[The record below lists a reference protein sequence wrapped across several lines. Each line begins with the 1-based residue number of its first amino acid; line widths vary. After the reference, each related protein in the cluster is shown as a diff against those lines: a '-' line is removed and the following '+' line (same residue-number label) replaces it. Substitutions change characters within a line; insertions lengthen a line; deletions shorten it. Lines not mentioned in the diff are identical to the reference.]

1 MQIPESRWKQR
12 SASHSHLPEIISP
25 DNTQLDTSGLS
36 SHLETDGETIDDTE
50 GNDSVSIY
58 TARPGTRDTGRAPH
72 SRQEARDREPGRDRD
87 RLDPGNQSFNGAESF
102 RSPSPSPSAR
112 TGSLWER
119 YSNSGSTNKTKGR
132 KHFMDKIRR
141 YHRVPLTTQ
150 LRRTPSSTTTL
161 GESKMDDSFN
171 SMWEQSPQGPRT
183 RNGSLESSSGRLWE
197 DTGSRSSNRPG
208 ATSKLRHPRFP
219 FGGHERDNR
228 DYDRQHTNDNHGSD
242 PVWKL
247 DTDLSNV
254 SDIVQQPRAI
264 SPTDTDAG
272 PAYSTREREPGQ
284 APKGSWFAPESWAV
298 KKPSEDYGT
307 GASEPS
313 PDARQIQTDNE
324 GKPYCLRIFR
334 SDAGFTTISS
344 KLDTTVTQILEIL
357 ARKAFLQEELENYE
371 IVMWKNDLSRT
382 LDHREKPL
390 RMQKQLLEQAG
401 YQESDRIAD
410 IGREDNSYLVRFTFL
425 QTRLGGYSSRDHEPE
440 FNKNQKF
447 NHVDLEGRSLI
458 TIPIALYTHSAE
470 IQTLNLSRNLALD
483 VPKDFL
489 QRCLNLRELK
499 YVSCEAFRLPLSF
512 SMAPRLTFLDISNNR
527 IKDLDHAMLNEL
539 HTLVSLKMANNQI
552 STLPDYFADF
562 PSLRSLNIS
571 SNSFTEFPSILGQV
585 RSLVELDI
593 SFNQVTK
600 LPSLGNLTALER
612 LWVTNNRLRGKL
624 PQEFRHLTSLKEIDA
639 RFNEISS
646 IDNLSTLP
654 RLEQLFVGHNA
665 ISQFVGS
672 FPKLQLLYLDH
683 CPVTIFDITEPMPTL
698 HTLNLASAKLAQLKE
713 DIFAYIPNLTKLML
727 NKNRLSS
734 LSPQIGLLHKLEFLS
749 LVENRVTELPSTI
762 GCLSQLKYLNL
773 RECNLQNLPAEIW
786 YCCNLET
793 LNLST
798 NVLVSFPKLSGN
810 GPPAPPVSDITHSPP
825 LSFEELG
832 KLEDFENRR
841 PSQASGGTYPLGPPT
856 PNHRNGSITSMPL
869 PTRKPSAS
877 SRAATDPLSSSR
889 KDSIFSQRL
898 MMTFAGSLRYL
909 SLADNRLDD
918 DIFQQLAFL
927 QELRVLNLS
936 YNELTELPQGLI
948 RHLKL
953 LTELYLS
960 GNELSA
966 LPSDDFEESGQLSVL
981 HINANKF
988 QSLPSELTRAEALSV
1003 LDAGSNALKYNVSN
1017 WRYEW
1022 NWTWNPNLKYLN
1034 FSGNRRFEIRPHTA
1048 NASSVGTVDGTD
1060 LTNFTSLCNLRILG
1074 LMDVTLTTN
1083 TIPDETED
1091 RRVRTSASLSDAIT
1105 YGMADTLGR
1114 NEHLS
1119 MIDMVVPR
1127 FRGNEMETVLAL
1139 FDGRALPNRGSKI
1152 SKYLHEHFSAMFI
1165 SELQKLRDN
1174 EDARDAL
1181 RRTFLALNKEMAV
1194 MAFKTIHDH
1203 DSNSLIKKDD
1213 NTYIDQDDINAGAVG
1228 AVLYLDGM
1236 DLYVA
1241 NVGNTEAIAVQS
1253 NGQLRRLTQKHDPAE
1268 ASERERIRK
1277 AGGYVSRNG
1286 RLNDQLNVS
1295 RAFGF
1300 FHLLPAV
1307 IAAPST
1313 TKVTLTEQDELVIL
1327 ATSELWDYVSTDTI
1341 ADIARAER
1349 SDLMLAS
1356 QKLRDLAMAYGS
1368 TNKLMVMIAGIS
1380 DLKHREKS
1388 HLKNP
1393 NLTLGPSSISTEHI
1407 FPTAKRP
1414 KRGRDAPTDS
1424 RLARYGRVEA
1434 PTGELAIIFTDIK
1447 GSTSL
1452 WENNSPAMET
1462 AIQIH
1467 NELFRR
1473 QLGIIGGYEAKTEG
1487 DAFMVSFSTATA
1499 ALLWTFSCQT
1509 ALLDAPW
1516 PTEILESSPGEPE
1529 YDSDHNLIY
1538 RGLSVRM
1545 GIHWGRPVCARDPV
1559 TSRMDYFGPMV
1570 NRAARICNAA
1580 DGGQI
1585 LVSADFISEIHH
1597 DLEIFSGQE
1606 RSSSAGSEEAY
1617 GDDPF
1622 KSSIYRELTELS
1634 SKGFGVQTWG
1644 ETKLKGLENPE
1655 MLYSVYPYSL
1665 SGRLEQQQTANNNAV
1680 SKDKELHFDE
1690 GVIWNLWQL
1699 VLRVEKICSAL
1710 ESGSEQIQ
1718 APDHGLIDLV
1728 KDEISNFSS
1737 DRVLSLLDHLV
1748 TRLEV
1753 CISSSFLL
1761 INTVISRL
1769 TNWCKQGAINTLYLR
1784 HMVCPFRKG
1793 VTLKKY
1799 GVPMSDVF
1807 ESLMKEVKEFRHF
1820 KTQLKAANPA
1830 IRRNTHRPSLTSS
1843 PTHDDDLNLHSSLD
1857 PVRIAGVAV
1866 PEENEEED

>member
-1 MQIPESRWKQR
+1 MC
-12 SASHSHLPEIISP
+12 
-25 DNTQLDTSGLS
+25 D
-36 SHLETDGETIDDTE
+36 
-50 GNDSVSIY
+50 
-58 TARPGTRDTGRAPH
+58 
-72 SRQEARDREPGRDRD
+72 
-87 RLDPGNQSFNGAESF
+87 
-102 RSPSPSPSAR
+102 
-112 TGSLWER
+112 
-119 YSNSGSTNKTKGR
+119 
-132 KHFMDKIRR
+132 
-141 YHRVPLTTQ
+141 
-150 LRRTPSSTTTL
+150 
-161 GESKMDDSFN
+161 
-171 SMWEQSPQGPRT
+171 
-183 RNGSLESSSGRLWE
+183 
-197 DTGSRSSNRPG
+197 DTGSRNASRPS
-208 ATSKLRHPRFP
+208 AASKLRHPRFP
-219 FGGHERDNR
+219 FGGHERDGR
-228 DYDRQHTNDNHGSD
+228 DHDRQGNDNNGPE

-254 SDIVQQPRAI
+254 SDIVQQPRAV
-264 SPTDTDAG
+264 SPTDTGSG
-272 PAYSTREREPGQ
+272 PAGAAYNAGAREREPGQ

-298 KKPSEDYGT
+298 KKPSEDYGSS
-307 GASEPS
+307 APEPS
-313 PDARQIQTDNE
+313 SDAKQLQTDKE
-324 GKPYCLRIFR
+324 GRPYCLRIFR

-344 KLDTTVTQILEIL
+344 PLDTTVTQILEIL

-390 RMQKQLLEQAG
+390 RMQKHLLEQAG
-401 YQESDRIAD
+401 YQETDRISD

-425 QTRLGGYSSRDHEPE
+425 QTKLGGYSSRDHEPE

-512 SMAPRLTFLDISNNR
+512 AMAPRLTFLDISNNR
-527 IKDLDHAMLNEL
+527 IRDLDHAMLNEL

-552 STLPDYFADF
+552 SALPDYFADF

-571 SNSFTEFPSILGQV
+571 SNSFTEFPLVLSHV

-600 LPSLGNLTALER
+600 LPSLENLTALER
-612 LWVTNNRLRGKL
+612 LWITNNRLRGRL
-624 PQEFRHLTSLKEIDA
+624 PQEFKNLTSLKEIDA

-665 ISQFVGS
+665 ISQFVGT

-698 HTLNLASAKLAQLKE
+698 HTLNLASGKLAQLKE
-713 DIFAYIPNLTKLML
+713 DIFANVPNLTKLML

-734 LSPQIGLLHKLEFLS
+734 LSPQVGLLHKLEYLS

-798 NVLVSFPKLSGN
+798 NVLDSFPKLSGT
-810 GPPAPPVSDITHSPP
+810 GPPVPPVSDVSHSPA

-898 MMTFAGSLRYL
+898 MMTFAGSLKYL

-918 DIFQQLAFL
+918 EIFQQLALL

-948 RHLKL
+948 RRWRALG
-953 LTELYLS
+953 ELYLS
-960 GNELSA
+960 GNEFSA
-966 LPSDDFEESGQLSVL
+966 LPSDDFEESSQLSVL

-988 QSLPSELTRAEALSV
+988 QSLPSELSRAEALSV

-1022 NWTWNPNLKYLN
+1022 NWTWNNNLKYLN
-1034 FSGNRRFEIRPHTA
+1034 FSGNKRFEIKPHTV
-1048 NASSVGTVDGTD
+1048 NVSSVGTVDGMD
-1060 LTNFTSLCNLRILG
+1060 LTNFTSLSDLRILG
-1074 LMDVTLTTN
+1074 LIDVTLTTN
-1083 TIPDETED
+1083 AIPDETED
-1091 RRVRTSASLSDAIT
+1091 RRVRTSASLSEAIT

-1114 NEHLS
+1114 NDHLS

-1127 FRGNEMETVLAL
+1127 FRGHEMETVLAL

-1152 SKYLHEHFSAMFI
+1152 SKYLHEHFSATFI
-1165 SELQKLRDN
+1165 SELNKMRDN

-1181 RRTFLALNKEMAV
+1181 RRSFLALNKEMAT
-1194 MAFKTIHDH
+1194 MAFKSIHDH
-1203 DSNSLIKKDD
+1203 DSGSLIKKDD

-1228 AVLYLDGM
+1228 AVLYLNGM

-1241 NVGNTEAIAVQS
+1241 NVGNTEAIVVQS

-1268 ASERERIRK
+1268 PSERERIRK

-1313 TKVTLTEQDELVIL
+1313 TKVTLTEQDELVIM
-1327 ATSELWDYVSTDTI
+1327 ATSELWDHISPDTV
-1341 ADIARAER
+1341 ADIARTER
-1349 SDLMLAS
+1349 GDLMLAS

-1368 TNKLMVMIAGIS
+1368 TNKLMVMMAGIT
-1380 DLKHREKS
+1380 DLRHPEKP
-1388 HLKNP
+1388 HTRNA
-1393 NLTLGPSSISTEHI
+1393 NLTVGPSSISTECI

-1424 RLARYGRVEA
+1424 RLARYDRVEA
-1434 PTGELAIIFTDIK
+1434 PIGELAIIFTDIK

-1452 WENNSPAMET
+1452 WENASPAMNT

-1499 ALLWTFSCQT
+1499 ALLWCFSCQT
-1509 ALLDAPW
+1509 ALLHQPW
-1516 PTEILESSPGEPE
+1516 PTEILESSPGEEE
-1529 YDSDHNLIY
+1529 YDSDNNLIY

-1545 GIHWGRPVCARDPV
+1545 GVHWGRPVCVRDPV

-1597 DLEIFSGQE
+1597 DLEIFSGQD
-1606 RSSSAGSEEAY
+1606 RSNSAGSDD
-1617 GDDPF
+1617 GSDDPF

-1665 SGRLEQQQTANNNAV
+1665 SGRVDQQQIASNNAV
-1680 SKDKELHFDE
+1680 TKDKELRFDKN
-1690 GVIWNLWQL
+1690 VVWDLWQVL
-1699 VLRVEKICSAL
+1699 LRVERICSAL
-1710 ESGSEQIQ
+1710 ENGFEHVQ

-1728 KDEISNFSS
+1728 RNEIANFSS
-1737 DRVLSLLDHLV
+1737 TRVLNLLDHLV
-1748 TRLEV
+1748 TRLE
-1753 CISSSFLL
+1753 
-1761 INTVISRL
+1761 ND
-1769 TNWCKQGAINTLYLR
+1769 QGAVNTLYLR
-1784 HMVCPFRKG
+1784 NLVCPFRKG
-1793 VTLKKY
+1793 ATLKKY
-1799 GVPMSDVF
+1799 GIPMNDILGT
-1807 ESLMKEVKEFRHF
+1807 LMKEVKEFRQL
-1820 KTQLKAANPA
+1820 KSQLKAANPA
-1830 IRRNTHRPSLTSS
+1830 TRRGGHRPSLAYVST
-1843 PTHDDDLNLHSSLD
+1843 DDNSLNLHSSLD

-1866 PEENEEED
+1866 PEEHDEED